1 MITTSK
7 AAKVMSLMLSMAA
20 FSACG
25 GKSKNK
31 NDDDTNTEKKT
42 TVAVPGNTGSAT
54 TTPARPAGGSSTGG
68 ATPNQSGAN
77 PPVSACSSNYQI
89 LGTANPF
96 LAGAPAGIE
105 LDYGRAPLD
114 VAAVNA
120 PVAVQADDVKCFDAG
135 RRLYFQVAGRIAYDA
150 QPDLFTDADGQAD
163 NTPSHS
169 LGSVHGISNITA
181 PINSLVGVFLDNT
194 PFASRSAAPEALDF
208 STVESR
214 NFKTLTPKLGQ
225 VFFIGDGKDASGLLQ
240 AFVVPA
246 GTTRLYLAI
255 MDQYEWSNNQG
266 QLSGTIQW
274 VKP

>member
-1 MITTSK
+1 MNTTSK
-7 AAKVMSLMLSMAA
+7 AAKVLSLMLSVAA

-25 GKSKNK
+25 KSKNS
-31 NDDDTNTEKKT
+31 NDDDTDTQKKT
-42 TVAVPGNTGSAT
+42 TVAVPRNTGSAT
-54 TTPARPAGGSSTGG
+54 TTPARPAGGS
-68 ATPNQSGAN
+68 QSGTN
-77 PPVSACSSNYQI
+77 PPVSACSSNYEI

-96 LAGAPAGIE
+96 LAGAPSGTE

-114 VAAVNA
+114 AAPLNA
-120 PVAVQADDVKCFDAG
+120 PVSVQADDVKCFDAG

-150 QPDLFTDADGQAD
+150 QPDIFTDADGQPN
-163 NTPSHS
+163 NTPSHT
-169 LGSVHGISNITA
+169 LGSVHGLSNITA

-194 PFASRSAAPEALDF
+194 PFASRAAAPEALDF
-208 STVESR
+208 SSVASR

-225 VFFIGDGKDASGLLQ
+225 IFFIGDGKDASGLLQ

>member
-20 FSACG
+20 LSACG
-25 GKSKNK
+25 SKSKNK
-31 NDDDTNTEKKT
+31 NDDETDTQKKT

-54 TTPARPAGGSSTGG
+54 TTPARPVGGSTTGG
-68 ATPNQSGAN
+68 TTPAQSGTN
-77 PPVSACSSNYQI
+77 PSVSACSSNYQI
-89 LGTANPF
+89 TGTANPF
-96 LAGAPAGIE
+96 LAGAPSETE

-114 VAAVNA
+114 TAALNA
-120 PVAVQADDVKCFDAG
+120 PVSVQADDVKCFDAG

-150 QPDLFTDADGQAD
+150 QPDIFTDADGQAD

-169 LGSVHGISNITA
+169 LGSVHGLSNITA

-194 PFASRSAAPEALDF
+194 PFASRAVAPQALNF
-208 STVESR
+208 STIESR
-214 NFKTLTPKLGQ
+214 NFKTLAPKLGQ
-225 VFFIGDGKDASGLLQ
+225 IFFIGDGKDASGLLQ
-240 AFVVPA
+240 AFVVPT